1 MNQNYTNQ
9 EELLTAT
16 EEILMES
23 DVTDVETNA
32 VNDII
37 EDASQLEVED
47 TIEFTEEDIAEQT
60 KLLAN
65 LIKK

>member
-23 DVTDVETNA
+23 DVNDVETNV

-37 EDASQLEVED
+37 EDASKLEVED

>member
-1 MNQNYTNQ
+1 MNQNYINQ

-23 DVTDVETNA
+23 NVNDVETNV

-37 EDASQLEVED
+37 EDASQFEVED

>member
-23 DVTDVETNA
+23 DVNDVETNV

-47 TIEFTEEDIAEQT
+47 TIEFTKEDIAEQT

>member
-23 DVTDVETNA
+23 DVNDVETNV